1 MENAIVGKIHGSNY
15 NECVRGIT
23 SSDEELMTSMDRVWA
38 INEVKRVLK
47 KNSSKKFSKKKKII
61 KKFFKKFFKIFF

>member
-1 MENAIVGKIHGSNY
+1 MGKIHGSNY

-47 KNSSKKFSKKKKII
+47 ILQKILQN
-61 KKFFKKFFKIFF
+61 F